1 MIKTLLVFG
10 GESTALEIA
19 EVAQRYLTD
28 RLSTFLVVGNDVPP
42 EGPNTVQEQDLE
54 TVIKDCAGSA
64 GFIISMWNQQTRE
77 KCLALAEGLGLA
89 PYTVLHPD
97 AYVSE
102 TASIGAGVYVAA
114 HSSISSWARIHDH
127 VIVNYNVTVGHD
139 SVIGSH
145 SVLNPGARISGN
157 VSVGERVLIGA
168 NAFVFQGKQV
178 GSDSLVD
185 ALTYID
191 RDIPPRSLCSSKRL
205 EVHKRVF

>member
-1 MIKTLLVFG
+1 MGRGDTRLRRGSG
-10 GESTALEIA
+10 GAA
-19 EVAQRYLTD
+19 RV
-28 RLSTFLVVGNDVPP
+28 
-42 EGPNTVQEQDLE
+42 
-54 TVIKDCAGSA
+54 DCDIGAGDHAGSIA
-64 GFIISMWNQQTRE
+64 QQKRRNQQTRE
-77 KCLALAEGLGLA
+77 KCLALAERLGLA

-97 AYVSE
+97 AYVSD

-114 HSSISSWARIHDH
+114 HSSISSRARVHDH

-139 SVIGSH
+139 GVIGSH

-178 GSDSLVD
+178 GSDSRVD

-191 RDIPPRSLCSSKRL
+191 RDIPPHSICSSKRL
-205 EVHKRVF
+205 EVHKRVI